1 MQYRQLFLLVIL
13 FFSSLSAME
22 VTIFNVGQGN
32 GSLTTFPKKPSL
44 LLDCGSSQQPAGKN
58 QNKAAII
65 SAIVKKIEASGSK
78 DLIIVS
84 SHPDIDH
91 CNFLSEIAQECL
103 KKDYKLTVL
112 LGGSRDDYES
122 KTKENFGPEFK
133 ELEKKCLEQ
142 KYTFKFR
149 DEIKDMKEFC
159 DKRLPDYCKVVASS
173 TGNKNPNDDSIILRV
188 ADGDF
193 SVLFLGDAT
202 HRITGSLSAEQ
213 LKSRVVILSHHGAE
227 LEKCTT
233 QALLKKIDPHYVMVS
248 AGMHGQYRHPC
259 AAPIRRAIEFFNE
272 KIDDPDK
279 LGNPHCVNYY
289 RGTEKFSKEER
300 DLKQFKPIIA
310 YQDGF
315 ATGLTRHRLYATA
328 NEGHITLSANSIK
341 RSDSSTGFNKTER
354 TTALTAIDR
363 CYAFTHKKYAFHLIT
378 RLNLAGLGLD
388 DLNLS
393 GFEKLPE
400 QLEHCDLR
408 DNDFTVQGIITMAK
422 LLEKHKIAAKVK
434 MNTCYAKSDV
444 DEDPVLKTL
453 IEKKHHRPTLAYRT
467 LHALQKVK
475 DAAGALSTHAC
486 IWFVQKKS

>member
-1 MQYRQLFLLVIL
+1 MLHRHLFLLGIIS
-13 FFSSLSAME
+13 FFSLTAME
-22 VTIFNVGQGN
+22 VTVFNVGQGN

-65 SAIVKKIEASGSK
+65 NAMLKKIEASECK
-78 DLIIVS
+78 EVVIIA

-91 CNFLSEIAQECL
+91 CNFLSEIAQQCL

-112 LGGSRDDYES
+112 LGGSRQDYES

-159 DKRLPDYCKVVASS
+159 DKRLPDYCKVIASS

-233 QALLKKIDPHYVMVS
+233 EALLKKIDPHYVVVS

-259 AAPIRRAIEFFNE
+259 AAPIRRAIEFLNE
-272 KIDDPDK
+272 KITDPDK
-279 LGNPHCVNYY
+279 LAQPHCVNYY
-289 RGTEKFSKEER
+289 RGTEKFNKEER
-300 DLKQFKPIIA
+300 DLKNFKPIIA

-328 NEGHITLSANSIK
+328 NEGHISLSAHSIK
-341 RSDSSTGFNKTER
+341 RSGSSTGFNKTER

-363 CYAFTHKKYAFHLIT
+363 CYAFTHKQYAFNLIT
-378 RLNLAGLGLD
+378 RLNLSGLGLD
-388 DLNLS
+388 DINLD
-393 GFEKLPE
+393 GFEQLPE
-400 QLEHCDLR
+400 ALEHCDLR
-408 DNDFTVQGIITMAK
+408 ENDFSVKGIIRIAK
-422 LLEKHKIAAKVK
+422 LLADHNRTAKVK
-434 MNTCYAKSDV
+434 MDTPYARSDKDQDPILHSLTEKTYGKNTIA
-444 DEDPVLKTL
+444 
-453 IEKKHHRPTLAYRT
+453 HRT

-475 DAAGALSTHAC
+475 DATGTLSTHAS
-486 IWFVQKKS
+486 IWFIPKKI